1 MISLRTWERQ
11 ICHACGLLRSVA
23 VCDGEGQR
31 QDLYNHTRICARS
44 VNQMEHRLM
53 LPDPFD
59 DCTDS
64 EWINAN
70 LDFLQVA
77 MNMVASPWCIR

>member
-1 MISLRTWERQ
+1 MR
-11 ICHACGLLRSVA
+11 HARELLRSVA
-23 VCDGEGQR
+23 VCDEEGQR
-31 QDLYNHTRICARS
+31 QDLYNHTRICASSFLS
-44 VNQMEHRLM
+44 VNQMEYRLM